1 MQIELYTNNSDDRV
15 VTKNITLINTLT
27 GTLRKEC
34 SMLDPVIE
42 IEGMSNATAAICNYA
57 KIASFGRYYF
67 VKNITLKGNL
77 WVLTMHVDVLA
88 SWQTPL
94 KSLDAVI
101 ARNEN
106 RYNLYLQDGF
116 FKTYQNPHVS
126 IKAFP
131 GGFTDHTY
139 ILAVAGSGGT
149 TPTPPSNV

>member
-15 VTKNITLINTLT
+15 VTKNITLITTLT

-42 IEGMSNATAAICNYA
+42 VEGMSNSTAAICNYA

-126 IKAFP
+126 IKPFP

-149 TPTPPSNV
+149 TPTPPTP

>member
-1 MQIELYTNNSDDRV
+1 MQVEIYTNNSADNV
-15 VTKNITLINTLT
+15 VTKNITLLGTLT

-34 SMLDPVIE
+34 SMTDPVIE
-42 IEGMSNATAAICNYA
+42 VQGMSNATAAICNYS

-126 IKAFP
+126 IKPFP

-149 TPTPPSNV
+149 TPQPPTP

>member
-1 MQIELYTNNSDDRV
+1 MVVEIYTNNSADNV
-15 VTKNITLINTLT
+15 VTKNITLIGTLT

-42 IEGMSNATAAICNYA
+42 IEGMTNAIAAICNYA
-57 KIASFGRYYF
+57 KIADFGRYYF

-106 RYNLYLQDGF
+106 RYNLYLNDGF

-126 IKAFP
+126 IKGFP
-131 GGFTDHTY
+131 SGFDNQTY

-149 TPTPPSNV
+149 TPTPPTP

>member
-1 MQIELYTNNSDDRV
+1 
-15 VTKNITLINTLT
+15 
-27 GTLRKEC
+27 
-34 SMLDPVIE
+34 
-42 IEGMSNATAAICNYA
+42 
-57 KIASFGRYYF
+57 
-67 VKNITLKGNL
+67 
-77 WVLTMHVDVLA
+77 MHVDVLA

-126 IKAFP
+126 IKPFS

-149 TPTPPSNV
+149 TPTPPDNV